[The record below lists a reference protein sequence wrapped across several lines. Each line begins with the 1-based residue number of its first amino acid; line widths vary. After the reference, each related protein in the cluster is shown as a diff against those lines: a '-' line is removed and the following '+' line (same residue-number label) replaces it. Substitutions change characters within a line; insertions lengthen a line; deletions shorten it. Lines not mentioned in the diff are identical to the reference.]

1 MEWALHQ
8 DHPDLVVLL
17 MRGPSM
23 VWSLALGAGL
33 AASVSASFEYHRA
46 VGTGDVVPGAPEGT
60 RFSYVAVPQLGGD
73 FVAFYGESFPGG
85 EWLPGYYLWD
95 GRTTHRLA
103 DPTMVGELP
112 GTTPGTSLTF
122 AGQAYDVDATGLATF
137 NLEGSEASQPYY
149 AVLGWRDGV
158 TFPIAINGQAVP
170 GDPSATFIAFG
181 QARAE
186 GGRVVFAALASSAPI
201 QSRVFEWSEGVLRE
215 LPLPDGADFVGGG
228 GGPIRGADEVVAL
241 AIAPPDPA
249 AVWRW
254 ETHTEAWRPIFSFST
269 PFPGGIPA
277 DRWVPNGGQQM
288 GIIEDGVVLQAR
300 ASITPGVWGMFRL
313 TESAGPELVVGP
325 GWTEPDTGQ
334 TGMDLHSDFSSSGD
348 RVVFSAHRPDQ
359 VGFYGV
365 YLQEADRSFHTIAVP
380 GMMLG
385 DVEVGST
392 HISAGSLDGSRVAF
406 AVGSFTDDAIWIADL
421 EPSLGVADIPT
432 AGGAALAGMVL
443 LLAACAFGILGKKR
457 RVLR

>member
-33 AASVSASFEYHRA
+33 AASASASFEYHRA
-46 VGTGDVVPGAPEGT
+46 VGTGDAVPGAPEGT

-95 GRTTHRLA
+95 GRSTHRLA

-122 AGQAYDVDATGLATF
+122 AAQWYDVDATGLATF

-181 QARAE
+181 RARAE
-186 GGRVVFAALASSAPI
+186 GGRIVFLARASDAPI
-201 QSRVFEWSEGVLRE
+201 VARTYEWSNGTLRE
-215 LPLPDGADFVGGG
+215 LPLPLGTVRVGGG
-228 GGPIRGADEVVAL
+228 GVPMPSADEVVTFAQAAPE
-241 AIAPPDPA
+241 AI

-254 ETHTEAWRPIFSFST
+254 EAETEAWRPVFSLAT
-269 PFPGGIPA
+269 PFPGGEPW
-277 DRWVPNGGQQM
+277 DTFRPGGGQM
-288 GIIEDGVVLQAR
+288 GILDDGVVLQAS
-300 ASITPGVWGMFRL
+300 ASVTPGLWGMFRI
-313 TESAGPELVVGP
+313 TETAGAELVVGP

-348 RVVFSAHRPDQ
+348 RLVFSAHRPDQ